1 MRNTNI
7 ALDDKVAYTEKN
19 LGNLDS
25 MSSKRKI
32 TSRKNRTFLTVV
44 KDIYDLFS
52 VVHGKLQWMI
62 FY

>member
-7 ALDDKVAYTEKN
+7 VLDEKVAYTEKN

-44 KDIYDLFS
+44 KDIRY
-52 VVHGKLQWMI
+52 MI
-62 FY
+62 CSPLSMENCNG